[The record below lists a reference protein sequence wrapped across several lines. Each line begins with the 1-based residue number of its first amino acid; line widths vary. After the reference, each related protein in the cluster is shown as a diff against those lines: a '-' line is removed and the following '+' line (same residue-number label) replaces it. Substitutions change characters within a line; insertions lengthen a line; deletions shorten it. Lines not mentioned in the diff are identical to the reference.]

1 MACATVFVVSD
12 DPAVRD
18 SISELVRSAGLR
30 AEASTSLDAW
40 RAAVQPERAGCLV
53 LDARARDFACPE
65 HLARFDAVC
74 AERPV
79 LMLVDRGD
87 VPITVR
93 AIKGGAV
100 DVVEKP
106 CRGETLLERIR
117 RVVMAG
123 SDSANLT

>member
-18 SISELVRSAGLR
+18 SLSELARSAGLP
-30 AEASTSLDAW
+30 AETSTSLEAW
-40 RAAVQPERAGCLV
+40 RASVRPERAGCLV
-53 LDARARDFACPE
+53 LDARAREFACPD

-79 LMLVDRGD
+79 VLLVDRGD

-106 CRGETLLERIR
+106 CRGESLLERIR
-117 RVVMAG
+117 RAAVTRPN
-123 SDSANLT
+123 SATTG

>member
-30 AEASTSLDAW
+30 AEASTSLEAW
-40 RAAVQPERAGCLV
+40 RAAFQPERAGCLV
-53 LDARARDFACPE
+53 LDARARDFAGRE

-87 VPITVR
+87 VPIAVR
-93 AIKGGAV
+93 AIRGGAV

-106 CRGETLLERIR
+106 CRCETLLERIR

-123 SDSANLT
+123 SGSASIT

>member
-18 SISELVRSAGLR
+18 SLSELVRSAGLR
-30 AEASTSLDAW
+30 AETSTSLEAW
-40 RAAVQPERAGCLV
+40 RAAVPPERAGCLV
-53 LDARARDFACPE
+53 LDARARDFAGPDQ
-65 HLARFDAVC
+65 LARFAAVC

-87 VPITVR
+87 VPIAVR
-93 AIKGGAV
+93 ALRGGAM

-106 CRGETLLERIR
+106 CRGESLLERIR
-117 RVVMAG
+117 RVAMAG
-123 SDSANLT
+123 SDPASIT